1 MENEFGT
8 NYREEKL
15 KMSSKSRK
23 ISKKI
28 VKAHHLELYTT
39 LPGSIIA
46 SISMLSK
53 VPISDQLK
61 YFKVLKKWVKEQ
73 ADENKNITV
82 IDMFNH
88 VANEIGKLQK
98 EWRSKYILIFDKN
111 NVLTPLVT
119 IIDDDG
125 NILPLTPEGFYYGV
139 MQYAMEGRENIDY
152 EFLFDENGDDIAD

>member
-1 MENEFGT
+1 
-8 NYREEKL
+8 
-15 KMSSKSRK
+15 MSSTA
-23 ISKKI
+23 KKI
-28 VKAHHLELYTT
+28 AKKVIKAKHLELYTT

-53 VPISDQLK
+53 VSISEQLK
-61 YFKVLKKWVKEQ
+61 YFKVLKKWVDEQ
-73 ADENKNITV
+73 ANENKTVTV

-119 IIDDDG
+119 IVDDDG
-125 NILPLTPEGFYYGV
+125 NPLPLTPEGFYYGV
-139 MQYAMEGRENIDY
+139 MQYAIEGRENIDY
-152 EFLFDENGDDIAD
+152 EFLFDENGDDIVD

>member
-1 MENEFGT
+1 
-8 NYREEKL
+8 
-15 KMSSKSRK
+15 MSSKA
-23 ISKKI
+23 KKI
-28 VKAHHLELYTT
+28 TKELVKAKHLELYTT

-53 VPISDQLK
+53 VPISEQLK
-61 YFKVLKKWVKEQ
+61 YFKVFKKWVEEC
-73 ADENKNITV
+73 ANENKSITV

-111 NVLTPLVT
+111 NILTPLVT
-119 IIDDDG
+119 IINDDG

-152 EFLFDENGDDIAD
+152 EFLFDENGDEIAD